1 MIEPVLREIR
11 NYYFYGEPIKADG
24 ITNNAIECDTSQFEQ
39 GQYVYIHKHPKYTG
53 VYKITLKTADSIH
66 IGYPT
71 KLPDEDSTE
80 MIELANSSKQFKVYP
95 LAIPDSLLQLVKQIE
110 QFNKDNPN
118 GVASESLGDYSV
130 SYSAK
135 DGVASW
141 QAAFSSQLA
150 NYRSVYLEMPR

>member
-1 MIEPVLREIR
+1 
-11 NYYFYGEPIKADG
+11 
-24 ITNNAIECDTSQFEQ
+24 
-39 GQYVYIHKHPKYTG
+39 
-53 VYKITLKTADSIH
+53 
-66 IGYPT
+66 
-71 KLPDEDSTE
+71 

-118 GVASESLGDYSV
+118 GVSSESLGDYSV